1 MFACGRFWIRF
12 TVVSN
17 SNLKQ
22 VLSTTQ
28 LSAHKLR
35 VGHRKERRCLYQTT
49 CRGEACRLRVATS
62 LWYMIRNAHGHAS
75 LRTAISSLIS
85 TLALLKYIIR
95 EPNNIPSI
103 RARGQ
108 GQEEKGQA
116 QRVRGNEQEAKG
128 KRKRAAGEERERQW
142 ARVNGKRARGK

>member
-1 MFACGRFWIRF
+1 M
-12 TVVSN
+12 
-17 SNLKQ
+17 
-22 VLSTTQ
+22 
-28 LSAHKLR
+28 
-35 VGHRKERRCLYQTT
+35 
-49 CRGEACRLRVATS
+49 
-62 LWYMIRNAHGHAS
+62 
-75 LRTAISSLIS
+75 
-85 TLALLKYIIR
+85 TLALLKYNIR
-95 EPNNIPSI
+95 EPNNIPSM

>member
-35 VGHRKERRCLYQTT
+35 IGHRKERRCLYQTT
-49 CRGEACRLRVATS
+49 SRGLPLANS
-62 LWYMIRNAHGHAS
+62 LWYIMRYAHGHAS

>member
-35 VGHRKERRCLYQTT
+35 IGHRKERRCLYQTT

-62 LWYMIRNAHGHAS
+62 LWYMIRYAHGHAS

-85 TLALLKYIIR
+85 TLALLKY
-95 EPNNIPSI
+95 
-103 RARGQ
+103 Q